1 MPDRVSEL
9 FAELKREQVPVP
21 PPGRVA
27 QRGRQ
32 LRRRMRVKAC
42 AAAVAVIAVT
52 GLVMQLVRSPG
63 DRGPAEPSFTQR
75 PASPAPSSTNTPA
88 QAALPPAGSGQLIL
102 GINASGQVVMT
113 RIGSGNP
120 PVPVPGLAPVAGG
133 PADIATDPAGG
144 WVVTYPAGPQA
155 ARLAAVS
162 ANGRIQDFGPAFTGQ
177 NVTSVAVS
185 PDGSRVAVALTRAA
199 GSGAGQAMIE
209 ILPAPGHAAGTRTWT
224 IPGPA
229 NWADKLSW
237 APNGEDLTYAAGFQT
252 GGGIGG
258 YPVTLDTTAP
268 GSVAPVQSG
277 WPDVGKGAS
286 TAAGRAACPPDAGAW
301 LGTTGQFAA
310 LEECGASATEVL
322 QPADASNGT
331 PAGPA
336 VTIPGAQPGCP
347 GGGLDSGSSG
357 NPILITY
364 CGIYLDDHGRISKLP
379 GGLIAAALD
388 G

>member
-1 MPDRVSEL
+1 MPDRVPEL
-9 FAELKREQVPVP
+9 FAELKRAQVPVP

-27 QRGRQ
+27 ARGRQ

-52 GLVMQLVRSPG
+52 GLVVQLVSSPG
-63 DRGPAEPSFTQR
+63 RRGPAEPGFTQR
-75 PASPAPSSTNTPA
+75 PAAPAPSSRNTPA
-88 QAALPPAGSGQLIL
+88 HAALPPAGSGQLIL
-102 GINASGQVVMT
+102 GVKASGQVVMT
-113 RIGSGNP
+113 RTGSGSTA
-120 PVPVPGLAPVAGG
+120 VPVPGLAPVAGG
-133 PADIATDPAGG
+133 QTDIATDPAGG
-144 WVVTYPAGPQA
+144 WVVTYRADPQA
-155 ARLAAVS
+155 VRLAVVS
-162 ANGRIQDFGPAFTGQ
+162 ANGRIQDFGPVFTGQ
-177 NVTSVAVS
+177 DVTSVAVS

-209 ILPAPGHAAGTRTWT
+209 VLPAPAHAAGTRTWS
-224 IPGPA
+224 IPAPS

-237 APNGEDLTYAAGFQT
+237 APNGADLTYAVGFQT
-252 GGGIGG
+252 GGGIDG

-286 TAAGRAACPPDAGAW
+286 TAGARAACPPDAGAW
-301 LGTTGQFAA
+301 LGTSGQFAA
-310 LEECGASATEVL
+310 LEECGGSLTEIL
-322 QPADASNGT
+322 QPANAGNGKAT
-331 PAGPA
+331 GPA

-347 GGGLDSGSSG
+347 SGGLDSGSSG

-364 CGIYLDDHGRISKLP
+364 CGVYLDDHGRISKLP
-379 GGLIAAALD
+379 DGLITAALD